1 MAVQKENSHPN
12 SQKNAMQ
19 TARKKCTSKTT
30 GSVLRCKTEKRGQNR
45 NEITML
51 FNNNDMVIFLYVSM
65 IISILLESTN

>member
-30 GSVLRCKTEKRGQNR
+30 GSVLRCKTEKRSQNH

-51 FNNNDMVIFLYVSM
+51 FNDNAW
-65 IISILLESTN
+65 